1 METLNLIGGA
11 WLAARYG
18 FNLVTPLA
26 VQSRIGGRRRTE
38 LVDGVAI
45 ETFVEAMRPASSLR
59 GHLTFHLKHEV
70 LHLELLS
77 RLFEQLDQA
86 ELVDWIQQEPSGQY
100 ARKAGFLYE
109 WLTGRELEI
118 TAAIG
123 GAYVDVL
130 DDRKLVAASPNKSV
144 PNRRWRV
151 RDNLPGTAAFCPIVR
166 KTKDWTNAVAVDVR
180 RLLQDL
186 AAEFGEEAL
195 LRSAV
200 WITLRESKASF
211 AIEGEADQADRIQ
224 RFANVLAQRTGE
236 GELPLSDPALGDL
249 QGEILGGLT
258 TLQQFGLRQSPV
270 FVGEVVRFQEV
281 VHYVAPPADELS
293 RMLNGLIV
301 FWQRTV
307 GQPAVMRSAVLAFG
321 FVYIHPLAD
330 GNGRLHRFLINDVLR
345 RDGVVEDPMIVP
357 VSALITRDAAEQRA
371 YTRLLDTVSR
381 PLMAALAGHY
391 GFTEL
396 QTTYPDGIH
405 SNFQFSGEPIARPLW
420 RYLDLTQHV
429 VWLADALKRTIH
441 EHMRHEAHYLQ
452 QHTQARAAIKEIIEM
467 PNLQIDRIIRSVEAT
482 KGKLSNVLAKEMPVL
497 TEPGLWDAIVNAIA
511 VAFHQPAGGAGEF
524 GDSG

>member
-11 WLAARYG
+11 WLAGRYD

-38 LVDGVAI
+38 LVDGVAF

-77 RLFEQLDQA
+77 RLFEQLDQT

-130 DDRKLVAASPNKSV
+130 DDRKLVAASPNESTA
-144 PNRRWRV
+144 NRRWRV
-151 RDNLPGTAAFCPIVR
+151 RDNLPGTASFCPIVR

-236 GELPLSDPALGDL
+236 GSCRSAIRPSEICRARFWADL
-249 QGEILGGLT
+249 QHCSSSDCANHRCLWE
-258 TLQQFGLRQSPV
+258 RWC
-270 FVGEVVRFQEV
+270 
-281 VHYVAPPADELS
+281 AS
-293 RMLNGLIV
+293 RRWCTM
-301 FWQRTV
+301 W
-307 GQPAVMRSAVLAFG
+307 
-321 FVYIHPLAD
+321 
-330 GNGRLHRFLINDVLR
+330 LHR
-345 RDGVVEDPMIVP
+345 PM
-357 VSALITRDAAEQRA
+357 
-371 YTRLLDTVSR
+371 
-381 PLMAALAGHY
+381 
-391 GFTEL
+391 
-396 QTTYPDGIH
+396 
-405 SNFQFSGEPIARPLW
+405 N
-420 RYLDLTQHV
+420 
-429 VWLADALKRTIH
+429 
-441 EHMRHEAHYLQ
+441 
-452 QHTQARAAIKEIIEM
+452 
-467 PNLQIDRIIRSVEAT
+467 
-482 KGKLSNVLAKEMPVL
+482 
-497 TEPGLWDAIVNAIA
+497 
-511 VAFHQPAGGAGEF
+511 
-524 GDSG
+524 